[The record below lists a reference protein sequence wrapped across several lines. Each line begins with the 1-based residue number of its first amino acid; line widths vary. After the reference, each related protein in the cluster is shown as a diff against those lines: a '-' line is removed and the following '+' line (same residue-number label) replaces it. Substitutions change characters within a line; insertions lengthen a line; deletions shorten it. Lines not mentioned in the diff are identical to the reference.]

1 MNTLVQSIEQRLR
14 PLFSEEESRSLA
26 WWIAEEVTGKTQTQL
41 LLDETDCKDTKYSSY
56 IEKILLRLQQK
67 EPIQYIFGHT
77 CWRGLDLKV
86 TPATLIPRPETAELV
101 DWILSEHPS
110 SPLRVLDIGT
120 GSGCIA
126 LALKASRP
134 LWNVQGMDISE
145 EALAVARENAKHLNL
160 DVTFTQADVFRLSTL
175 SEAVFRLSYDVVVS
189 NPPYVRP
196 SDEVGE
202 SVRLHEPHTA
212 LFVPE
217 DDPLLFYRE
226 IAKRRLGKEV
236 YFEINECLG
245 HETQA
250 MLIQEGYT
258 DIEVKQ
264 DSYGKNR
271 FIRARVAE

>member
-1 MNTLVQSIEQRLR
+1 MMNTLVQSIEQGLK

-26 WWIAEEVTGKTQTQL
+26 WWIAEEVTGKNQTQL

-101 DWILSEHPS
+101 DWILGEHS
-110 SPLRVLDIGT
+110 SPVRILDIGT

-126 LALKASRP
+126 LALKFSRP
-134 LWNVQGMDISE
+134 LWDVHAIDISE
-145 EALAVARENAKHLNL
+145 KALAVAKENAQRLAL
-160 DVTFTQADVFRLSTL
+160 DVTFTQADVLNHQSPITNQP
-175 SEAVFRLSYDVVVS
+175 YDIVVS

-202 SVRLHEPHTA
+202 SVRLHEPHSA

-217 DDPLLFYRE
+217 DDPLLFYRA

-236 YFEINECLG
+236 YFEINECLAD
-245 HETQA
+245 ETQA
-250 MLIQEGYT
+250 MLQQEGYT
-258 DIEVKQ
+258 DIEVRK

>member
-1 MNTLVQSIEQRLR
+1 MNTLVQSIEQGLR

-67 EPIQYIFGHT
+67 EPIQYIFSHT

-134 LWNVQGMDISE
+134 LWEVQAIDISE
-145 EALAVARENAKHLNL
+145 EALAVARENAKRLNL
-160 DVTFTQADVFRLSTL
+160 DVTFIQDDILNHNSQFTIHK
-175 SEAVFRLSYDVVVS
+175 YDVVVS

-202 SVRLHEPHTA
+202 SVHLHEPHTA

-226 IAKRRLGKEV
+226 IAKRRLGREV
-236 YFEINECLG
+236 YFEINELLG

-258 DIEVKQ
+258 DIEVRQ